1 MADRS
6 LQLVADPDLAR
17 PVDLPV
23 LRGDPGR
30 LQAATGWTPEIPIE
44 QTLRDLLDDLRA
56 RVAREVPLAPTTEA
70 P

>member
-1 MADRS
+1 MADRP
-6 LQLVADPDLAR
+6 LQLEPDPELVR

-30 LQAATGWTPEIPIE
+30 LQAATGWQPEIPLD
-44 QTLRDLLDDLRA
+44 QTLHDLLDDLRA
-56 RVAREVPLAPTTEA
+56 RVGLEAPTTEA

>member
-1 MADRS
+1 
-6 LQLVADPDLAR
+6 VR

-23 LRGDPGR
+23 LRGDPSR
-30 LQAATGWTPEIPIE
+30 LQAATGWQPEIPLD

-56 RVAREVPLAPTTEA
+56 RVGLEAPTTEA